1 MTRLTSLI
9 SSSTRT
15 IMALAAQAFVAAHL
29 LTAGIYAEPA
39 NTSDVLVTSPFSSS
53 NSTSIFEYY
62 VFTRERQVYHTF
74 EPTKTSH
81 SNVTYSDNH
90 GSISNVT
97 TYMSTFL
104 PTDVSTNHTKSRNL
118 TYITSPV
125 YHPIPF
131 HTSSPSPSPSPSA
144 KNNKTTLHPS
154 PSPSPLPS
162 ANKNR
167 TTLPPSNSK
176 NPIVPST
183 YGPSSDSTHQLSSIS
198 WETLSAACMVNL
210 CVKMMHA

>member
-1 MTRLTSLI
+1 MTRLTTLI
-9 SSSTRT
+9 TSSTRT

-29 LTAGIYAEPA
+29 LSAGIYAEPA

-81 SNVTYSDNH
+81 SNVTYGDNH

-97 TYMSTFL
+97 TYISTSL
-104 PTDVSTNHTKSRNL
+104 PTDVSTNHTKSMNL
-118 TYITSPV
+118 TNITSPV
-125 YHPIPF
+125 YHPIPL
-131 HTSSPSPSPSPSA
+131 HTSSPSPSPSA
-144 KNNKTTLHPS
+144 NKNITTLHPS
-154 PSPSPLPS
+154 PSPSPSQS